1 MTSKNIFYKI
11 ALLTY
16 ETPSTIFIFFSNAP
30 PPPRISFSLLAA
42 TAVEA

>member
-30 PPPRISFSLLAA
+30 PPRISFSLLAA